1 MLAYRKCAAVA
12 VLSGETCACGADI
25 VVNVYEA
32 KYSQEK
38 WVINKQVPLQ
48 T

>member
-12 VLSGETCACGADI
+12 VLSGEKCACGAAI

-32 KYSQEK
+32 KYLQEK
-38 WVINKQVPLQ
+38 SVIDMQVPLQ